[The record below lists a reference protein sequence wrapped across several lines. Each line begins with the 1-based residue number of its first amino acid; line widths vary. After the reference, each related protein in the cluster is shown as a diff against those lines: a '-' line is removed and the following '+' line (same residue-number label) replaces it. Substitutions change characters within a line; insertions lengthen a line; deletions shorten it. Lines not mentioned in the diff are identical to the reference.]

1 MIAVVTGGG
10 RGVGK
15 GVALA
20 LGTVGAT
27 VYVTDRDGSAEPT
40 AAEVT
45 ARGGLGVGVRCDH
58 TDDGQTAALFERVR
72 AEHGGLDLLVANAF
86 GGNAVPFTGAPVWE
100 QPAELW
106 EHMLTS
112 GVRTHL
118 MAARLA
124 APLLLARPGALVAVT
139 TYAAEDPDAVAGNVV
154 YDVAMHASNRLVHGL
169 ARDFGSRGV
178 TVVGLSPGFVRTE
191 TILAQVDELP
201 PGTQSPEYVGRAV
214 VALAADPDVARHAG
228 LVLQVSALA
237 RAYGFTDVDGTQP

>member
-1 MIAVVTGGG
+1 MIAVVTGAG

-15 GVALA
+15 GIAVALGA
-20 LGTVGAT
+20 AGAT
-27 VYVTDRDGSAEPT
+27 VYATDRDGSVEPT

-45 ARGGLGVGVRCDH
+45 ARGGVGVGVRCDH
-58 TDDGQTAALFERVR
+58 TDDGQTAALFERLR

-106 EHMLTS
+106 EHMFTS

-124 APLLLARPGALVAVT
+124 APLLWERPGSLVAVT
-139 TYAAEDPDAVAGNVV
+139 SYAAEDPDAVAGNVF
-154 YDVAMHASNRLVHGL
+154 YDVAMHATNRLVHAL
-169 ARDFGSRGV
+169 ARELGPRQV

-191 TILAQVDELP
+191 TILAQLDELP

-214 VALAADPDVARHAG
+214 VALAGDPEVARHAG
-228 LVLQVSALA
+228 AVLQVSALA
-237 RAYGFTDVDGTQP
+237 RVYGFTDLDGTQP